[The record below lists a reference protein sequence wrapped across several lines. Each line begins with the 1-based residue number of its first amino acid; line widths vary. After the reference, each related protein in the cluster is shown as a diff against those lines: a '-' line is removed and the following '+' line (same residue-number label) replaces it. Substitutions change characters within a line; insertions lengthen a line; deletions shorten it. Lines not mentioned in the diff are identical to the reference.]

1 MDPADLFKSLAD
13 ETRLRC
19 LALLA
24 AEGELCVCELTH
36 ALDLTQPKVSRHL
49 ASLRAAGLVG
59 DRKRGQWV
67 YYSINHDL
75 PPWAVAVI
83 AETAQG
89 VAPRAPFAADRRA
102 LAAMVGR
109 PDACSRIDPLPER
122 VFNVLFL
129 CSGNSARSI
138 MAEALIGQW
147 GGGRFRAFSAGS
159 HPRGAVHPLTL
170 ELLAS
175 LGLPTDGLRS
185 KRWEDF
191 AGPDAPKLDFVFT
204 VCDAAAGELCPT
216 WPGQPMNA
224 HWGIP
229 DPAAAEGDELARL
242 AAFRAA
248 FRQLENRIK
257 LFTALRLDALS
268 KLALQQKINDIGK
281 SVAQ

>member
-1 MDPADLFKSLAD
+1 MDPADLFKLLAD

-36 ALDLTQPKVSRHL
+36 ALGQSQPKISRHL
-49 ASLRAAGLVG
+49 AALRAAGLVG

-67 YYSINHDL
+67 YYSINHAL

-83 AETAQG
+83 TETAEG
-89 VAPRAPFAADRRA
+89 VATREPFAADRNA
-102 LAAMVGR
+102 LAAMAGR
-109 PDACSRIDPLPER
+109 PNACGRLDPLPDR

-129 CSGNSARSI
+129 CTGNSARSI
-138 MAEALIGQW
+138 MAEALVGHW

-159 HPRGAVHPLTL
+159 HPRGAVDPLTL
-170 ELLAS
+170 RLLSS

-185 KRWEDF
+185 KSWDEF
-191 AGPDAPKLDFVFT
+191 AAADAPPLDFVFT
-204 VCDAAAGELCPT
+204 VCDAAAGETCPN
-216 WPGQPMNA
+216 WPGQPMTA

-229 DPAAAEGDELARL
+229 DPVTADGDEAARL
-242 AAFRAA
+242 DAFRQA

-281 SVAQ
+281 SSA